1 MQDNYGKLGVS
12 PSATPDQ
19 IKAAYR
25 KKAVQYHPD
34 KNQSPN
40 APMRFREAQEA
51 YELLSDPERR
61 KAYDEYRQRSLID
74 DPALVASEL
83 ASKYI
88 QDVLK

>member
-1 MQDNYGKLGVS
+1 
-12 PSATPDQ
+12 
-19 IKAAYR
+19 
-25 KKAVQYHPD
+25 
-34 KNQSPN
+34 
-40 APMRFREAQEA
+40 MRFREAQEA